1 MKGTPASFILRT
13 TSNCFCQSLPR
24 TAFSMSVGCW
34 SLSGKSF
41 FQFAISFAGM
51 YRKRFFVPSD
61 FEVSRKGVNPR
72 GDKGWNL
79 PTLIFRQNGDEL
91 SESFFTKC
99 IQHDLLVLARPVS
112 SGYLKQF
119 LTPRRG
125 RLQDLIEMLHGS
137 LPS

>member
-1 MKGTPASFILRT
+1 MSSSGL
-13 TSNCFCQSLPR
+13 
-24 TAFSMSVGCW
+24 AFSRT
-34 SLSGKSF
+34 KS
-41 FQFAISFAGM
+41 AIFPFSTVPRESSRPKNSAGL
-51 YRKRFFVPSD
+51 RVAAFNASN
-61 FEVSRKGVNPR
+61 GVNPR
-72 GDKGWNL
+72 GDKGLNL

-99 IQHDLLVLARPVS
+99 IQHELLVLARPVS